1 MIKVEEQI
9 TEDMDWEDVKKTGQN
24 SSDSDEGKL
33 KENVRQPAH
42 SCQRRSRSHSP
53 RGYSGSG
60 WTYTP
65 LRDVRLPQ
73 LYQPLESLSRGLCI
87 PRSDSPVQRWNGFN
101 SEEELMRFL

>member
-1 MIKVEEQI
+1 MELNKLLNFS
-9 TEDMDWEDVKKTGQN
+9 DLLDVKKISQD

-33 KENVRQPAH
+33 EENVHQLSH
-42 SCQRRSRSHSP
+42 SRQRRSRSHSP

-73 LYQPLESLSRGLCI
+73 LYQPPESLSRGLCI
-87 PRSDSPVQRWNGFN
+87 PRSDSPVQRWAGFN